1 VPRLTPAFALALAV
15 AGLASLAACSSS
27 PSGTGT
33 PSQTTTHSTGSAGHS
48 SGSGGST
55 DSSSLDAHLPASTNV
70 CSMLPAATVAGVTGT
85 AFTKAATQSTPSYE
99 LYACNYTSA
108 KFDQLDVSVLG
119 LDAAPGYDNDLQSFT
134 STGVKP
140 RNLAGIGD
148 KAFYTSI
155 AGAIG
160 QVDVLYGDVL
170 ITFSGWTSLSV
181 SQARTLAADVHGKL
195 G

>member
-1 VPRLTPAFALALAV
+1 MPRFTQALAAAAI
-15 AGLASLAACSSS
+15 AGLASLTACSSS
-27 PSGTGT
+27 PSASTASSGT
-33 PSQTTTHSTGSAGHS
+33 SKSTTHS
-48 SGSGGST
+48 SGSAGGST
-55 DSSSLDAHLPASTNV
+55 ESSSLDAHLPTSTNI

-85 AFTKAATQSTPSYE
+85 AFSKGAPQSTPSYE
-99 LYACNYTSA
+99 IYACNYTSA

-119 LDAAPGYDNDLQSFT
+119 LDASPGYDNDLQT
-134 STGVKP
+134 YTTTGHKP
-140 RNLAGIGD
+140 KTIAGLGD

-155 AGAIG
+155 AGTIG

-170 ITFSGWTSLSV
+170 ITFSGWTSLTV